1 MTPTA
6 QPLPMQGIPIITPT
20 GRVIDLTNVDPAL
33 VCIDDIAIG
42 LANIHRWGGCTRYSV
57 AAHSIHVSEILERQ
71 GYTPVVQMAGL
82 LHDAH
87 EYLLSDIPTPVKQ
100 LLNLYGHGCMQW
112 VEAALQGAVLRAL
125 GYSAAMASHR
135 REIEIADR
143 IAAATEAIH
152 LLPEHDWRASGLHE
166 WRADVDF
173 GLRDNLHDRMS
184 AGIEWAVAFKDRFD
198 ELQHAIQLQQEALG
212 SAATNAML

>member
-1 MTPTA
+1 MSP
-6 QPLPMQGIPIITPT
+6 IPIITPT
-20 GRVIDLTNVDPAL
+20 GRVIDLTNVDPAQ

-100 LLNLYGHGCMQW
+100 LLNLYGHGCLRS

-135 REIEIADR
+135 HEIERADR
-143 IAAATEAIH
+143 IAAATEAVH

-166 WRADVDF
+166 WSADVDF
-173 GLRDNLHDRMS
+173 GLRDNLHDRMN
-184 AGIEWAVAFKDRFD
+184 ADIEWSACFIDLFE
-198 ELQHAIQLQQEALG
+198 ELQHAIQSQQEAIP
-212 SAATNAML
+212 SC

>member
-1 MTPTA
+1 MKPTMLH
-6 QPLPMQGIPIITPT
+6 PRPMQGIPIVTPT

-42 LANIHRWGGCTRYSV
+42 LANIHRWCGCTRYSV

-87 EYLLSDIPTPVKQ
+87 EYLLGDIPTPVKQ
-100 LLNLYGHGCMQW
+100 LLNRVGDNSMRL
-112 VEAALQGAVLRAL
+112 VEAALQSAVLRAL
-125 GYSAAMASHR
+125 GYFTAMASHAH
-135 REIEIADR
+135 EIEIADR
-143 IAAATEAIH
+143 IAAATEAVH
-152 LLPEHDWRASGLHE
+152 LLPEHDWRASGLHD
-166 WRADVDF
+166 WRADADF
-173 GLRDNLHDRMS
+173 GLRDNLHDRMN

-198 ELQHAIQLQQEALG
+198 ELQHAIQLQQEAIP
-212 SAATNAML
+212 SC